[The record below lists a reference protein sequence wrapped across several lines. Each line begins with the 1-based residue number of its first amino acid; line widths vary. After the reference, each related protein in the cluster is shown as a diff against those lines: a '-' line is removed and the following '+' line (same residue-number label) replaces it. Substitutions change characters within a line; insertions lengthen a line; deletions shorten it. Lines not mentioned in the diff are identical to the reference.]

1 MTKYA
6 KKKQLARLSTFCAV
20 VRTPLGLT
28 ATARSRAVVA
38 RGQKIEEKHRKGA
51 AKLNNLV
58 HRSRRNLKQTQRNKI
73 YMSVAAYPSR
83 SGDPEL
89 RKKKKRRETST
100 SAISERQKTNVK
112 KRMKNSTISGKRKG
126 IKCMK
131 LASAIEG
138 SSKSP
143 HPSLFSESTPQ
154 GERGKAP
161 CKLKLRKRAPWGR
174 DSCRESLRLVYIS
187 VAAN

>member
-112 KRMKNSTISGKRKG
+112 KRMKNSTISGKR
-126 IKCMK
+126 
-131 LASAIEG
+131 
-138 SSKSP
+138 
-143 HPSLFSESTPQ
+143 
-154 GERGKAP
+154 
-161 CKLKLRKRAPWGR
+161 
-174 DSCRESLRLVYIS
+174 RE
-187 VAAN
+187 